1 MPLGRP
7 AVGSPPAA
15 SVSDSARAGA
25 ASSRASRAPRT
36 TMRSTARHY
45 PHGGCANK
53 HRLVFGGAQR
63 GYPAANVKRRVPVH
77 GFELTVQHIGTGAV
91 SLRLRGALDLAYAYR
106 FDDELRHAERDA
118 SSCLVLDLRELDFVD
133 SAGISRILAAR
144 RRARRTG
151 RRLVLVRGSLAV
163 QRFLQLAAL
172 TEHFEFV
179 TEPGDA
185 LARGAPMPRAR

>member
-25 ASSRASRAPRT
+25 ASSRASRVPRT
-36 TMRSTARHY
+36 TLRSTARHY
-45 PHGGCANK
+45 PHAGCANK

-77 GFELTVQHIGTGAV
+77 GFELTVQHLGTGAV

-118 SSCLVLDLRELDFVD
+118 PRCLALDLRGLDFVD

-144 RRARRTG
+144 RRARRAG
-151 RRLVLVRGSLAV
+151 RRLVLVRGSKAV

-179 TEPGDA
+179 NAPEDA
-185 LARGAPMPRAR
+185 LDGARFHR

>member
-1 MPLGRP
+1 M
-7 AVGSPPAA
+7 
-15 SVSDSARAGA
+15 
-25 ASSRASRAPRT
+25 
-36 TMRSTARHY
+36 
-45 PHGGCANK
+45 
-53 HRLVFGGAQR
+53 
-63 GYPAANVKRRVPVH
+63 H
-77 GFELTVQHIGTGAV
+77 GFEMTVQHMGSGAV
-91 SLRLRGALDLAYAYR
+91 SIRLRGALDLTYAYR

-151 RRLVLVRGSLAV
+151 RRLVLVRGSMAV

-179 TEPGDA
+179 TEPVDA
-185 LARGAPMPRAR
+185 LPRKPVEGRMSPH